1 MVLVCFLLNSN
12 HFQIEDNW
20 RKIIRRFPY
29 MITKDKL
36 ERINK
41 LAKKA
46 KKEGL
51 NDKEKKEQQQLR
63 QEYLQNV
70 RNSFTD
76 QFKTMTV
83 MDAAGNDVTPKKVK
97 EFKKKSNKH

>member
-1 MVLVCFLLNSN
+1 
-12 HFQIEDNW
+12 
-20 RKIIRRFPY
+20 

-36 ERINK
+36 ARINK
-41 LAKKA
+41 LAQKA

-51 NDKEKKEQQQLR
+51 TNNEKEEQQQLR

-70 RNSFTD
+70 RQSFTN

-83 MDAAGNDVTPKKVK
+83 MDPAGNDVTPKKVK
-97 EFKKKSNKH
+97 DLQDRNKKH

>member
-1 MVLVCFLLNSN
+1 
-12 HFQIEDNW
+12 
-20 RKIIRRFPY
+20 

-36 ERINK
+36 ARINK
-41 LAKKA
+41 LSQKA

-51 NDKEKKEQQQLR
+51 TSKEKEEQQQLR

-70 RNSFTD
+70 RQSFTN

-83 MDAAGNDVTPKKVK
+83 MDPEGNDVTPEKVK
-97 EFKKKSNKH
+97 DLQERNKKH

>member
-1 MVLVCFLLNSN
+1 
-12 HFQIEDNW
+12 
-20 RKIIRRFPY
+20 

-36 ERINK
+36 ARINK
-41 LAKKA
+41 LAQKA

-51 NDKEKKEQQQLR
+51 TNNEKEEQQQLR

-70 RNSFTD
+70 RQSFTN

-83 MDAAGNDVTPKKVK
+83 MDPEGNDVTPKKVK
-97 EFKKKSNKH
+97 DLQDRSKKH

>member
-1 MVLVCFLLNSN
+1 
-12 HFQIEDNW
+12 
-20 RKIIRRFPY
+20 

-36 ERINK
+36 ARINK
-41 LAKKA
+41 LAQKE

-51 NDKEKKEQQQLR
+51 TNNEKEEQQQLR

-70 RNSFTD
+70 RQSFTN

-83 MDAAGNDVTPKKVK
+83 MDPAGNDVTPKKVK
-97 EFKKKSNKH
+97 DLQDRNKKH

>member
-1 MVLVCFLLNSN
+1 
-12 HFQIEDNW
+12 
-20 RKIIRRFPY
+20 

-36 ERINK
+36 ARINK
-41 LAKKA
+41 LAQKA

-51 NDKEKKEQQQLR
+51 TNKEKDEQQQLR

-70 RNSFTD
+70 RQSFTN

-83 MDAAGNDVTPKKVK
+83 MDPEGNDVTPKKVK
-97 EFKKKSNKH
+97 DLQDRNK

>member
-1 MVLVCFLLNSN
+1 
-12 HFQIEDNW
+12 
-20 RKIIRRFPY
+20 

-36 ERINK
+36 ARINK

-51 NDKEKKEQQQLR
+51 TNKEKDEQQQLR

-70 RNSFTD
+70 RQSFTN

-83 MDAAGNDVTPKKVK
+83 MDPEGNDVTPKKVK
-97 EFKKKSNKH
+97 DLQDRNK

>member
-1 MVLVCFLLNSN
+1 
-12 HFQIEDNW
+12 
-20 RKIIRRFPY
+20 

-36 ERINK
+36 ARINK
-41 LAKKA
+41 LAQKA

-51 NDKEKKEQQQLR
+51 TNNEKEEQQQLR

-70 RNSFTD
+70 RQSFTN

-83 MDAAGNDVTPKKVK
+83 MDPEGNDVTPKKVK
-97 EFKKKSNKH
+97 GLQDRSKKH